1 MAKPTKWVCA
11 QRKLRVFT
19 AHRLIWVFAGCTL
32 ILLVLSC
39 RGSHV
44 NFSCVQI
51 LRVFMVHLS
60 QSVTNQ
66 QNDLYVKQ
74 RLRPACAS
82 IQSGESVRCAPG
94 PNTSSC
100 GQWILIRLGGWDW
113 SDWVDAHA
121 DLSLHWAHRSF
132 YCCFHALAHLCY
144 FMRKGNLRDLGIV
157 ILQNTN
163 ARPALERDSDLV
175 LCLTLGV
182 SSSTHCVYK
191 HQWWDCTYLI
201 ACMTGSLFLTRSI
214 HFRC

>member
-1 MAKPTKWVCA
+1 MSVCPAKTQIRLIWVFA
-11 QRKLRVFT
+11 V
-19 AHRLIWVFAGCTL
+19 HRLIWVFAGRTL

-39 RGSHV
+39 CGSHV

-60 QSVTNQ
+60 QRVTNQ

-82 IQSGESVRCAPG
+82 TQSGESVCCAPG
-94 PNTSSC
+94 SNASSC
-100 GQWILIRLGGWDW
+100 GQRILIRLDGWDW

-121 DLSLHWAHRSF
+121 DLSLHWVHRSF

-144 FMRKGNLRDLGIV
+144 FMRKGYFRDLGIV

-163 ARPALERDSDLV
+163 ARPALES
-175 LCLTLGV
+175 
-182 SSSTHCVYK
+182 
-191 HQWWDCTYLI
+191 QWS
-201 ACMTGSLFLTRSI
+201 GSLSDAWSP
-214 HFRC
+214 